1 MSIDVLPLQHVL
13 SDKYGREFIIQLLR
27 ECGVDIV
34 SGISFRKEKTA
45 HEIGLDLLQEIM
57 YNHNSQL
64 RQMVSDLKTQVEENN
79 GRGNNIDSDSDD

>member
-1 MSIDVLPLQHVL
+1 MTIDKLPLQHVL